1 MICIKFERWRTPPE
15 IIMYSLNLYLGFRMS
30 LRDAR
35 EHLLDEWGFERS
47 HPGRRWVHRA
57 NRAARRYFQRPLK
70 RASHIVLD
78 ESRVRVGGEWVWL
91 WVAPGPPEARGAPG
105 VYLSKTRNGLIAR
118 SFMKKLMGKYA
129 WVVFVTDGG
138 KWYPWAAESLGARWV
153 WLRGGVSGWSAGSAP

>member
-30 LRDAR
+30 LRDAKGAPSR
-35 EHLLDEWGFERS
+35 RVGFERS
-47 HPGRRWVHRA
+47 HEAVRQWVHRA

-118 SFMKKLMGKYA
+118 SFMKKLMGKYGGD
-129 WVVFVTDGG
+129 VVFVTDGG
-138 KWYPWAAESLGARWV
+138 KWYSCLLYTSPSPRD
-153 WLRGGVSGWSAGSAP
+153 

>member
-15 IIMYSLNLYLGFRMS
+15 IIMYFLNLYLGFRMS
-30 LRDAR
+30 LRDVR

-47 HPGRRWVHRA
+47 HEAVRQWVHRA

-91 WVAPGPPEARGAPG
+91 WVAPRTPRGAWCSRCTSQRPETG
-105 VYLSKTRNGLIAR
+105 S
-118 SFMKKLMGKYA
+118 S
-129 WVVFVTDGG
+129 
-138 KWYPWAAESLGARWV
+138 PAAL
-153 WLRGGVSGWSAGSAP
+153 